1 MNLIEQIQNYKSYN
15 KQEKKDKEIFLRY
28 LSEFDNYL
36 DRENEY
42 GHLTSSAFV
51 LNEDRN
57 KILMIHHNIY
67 DAWGWLGGHADG
79 DSDLLHVA
87 IKEVKEESGINKV
100 NPIIKDIFTLDT
112 LPVLGH
118 EKRGKYVPAHIH
130 LSVAYLLEATEK
142 EDLKVNER
150 ETGGVKW
157 VPLSEMVA
165 LSGEPHMEVLYEKA
179 IKKMKELNFVS

>member
-1 MNLIEQIQNYKSYN
+1 MTLLKQIQNYKPYN

-28 LSEFDNYL
+28 LSEFDNSL

-100 NPIIKDIFTLDT
+100 KPIVKDIFTLDT

-118 EKRGKYVPAHIH
+118 EKRGEYVPAHAH
-130 LSVAYLLEATEK
+130 LSVAFLLEADEEESLHIK
-142 EDLKVNER
+142 EDENS
-150 ETGGVKW
+150 GVRW
-157 VPLSEMVA
+157 VPINKMVELSR
-165 LSGEPHMEVLYEKA
+165 EPFMQYVYDKA
-179 IKKMKELNFVS
+179 IKKMNELNFT